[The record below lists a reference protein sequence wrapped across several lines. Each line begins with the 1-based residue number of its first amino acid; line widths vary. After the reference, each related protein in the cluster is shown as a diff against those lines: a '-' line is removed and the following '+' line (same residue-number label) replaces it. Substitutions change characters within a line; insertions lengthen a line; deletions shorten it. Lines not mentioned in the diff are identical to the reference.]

1 MTISDIQDIIKD
13 LISFNVNQKE
23 IEDIV
28 KTILNL

>member
-13 LISFNVNQKE
+13 LISFNANQKE